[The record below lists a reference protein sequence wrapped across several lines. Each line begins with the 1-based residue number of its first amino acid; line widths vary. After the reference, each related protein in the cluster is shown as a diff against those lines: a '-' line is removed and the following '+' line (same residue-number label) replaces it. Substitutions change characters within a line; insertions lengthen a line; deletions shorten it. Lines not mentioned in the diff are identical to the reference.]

1 MTGARSA
8 RGADGVLYT
17 PALAVMTKRAFA
29 SLVLLVA
36 GVVVAP
42 PAAEQQPQVFRTQ
55 SQTVAVYVTVRERS
69 GRLVPDLPRDAFEV
83 LDNGKPVDVSVFSN
97 ELRPFTAVLLL
108 DTSRSMAP
116 VHGRVLQAAHHFVKA
131 LLVDDRIRIGSFG
144 REVAISPVL
153 TSDKSVLSR
162 ILDDEIWPGGATP
175 LWRAATASMDSL
187 STETGRR
194 VILALTDGAD
204 SGQDYNCAPMVSDPH
219 GEIGPCPSRNDVRRR
234 AIADGFMFYAIGF
247 EGSGLDQGLRD
258 IADETGGGHF
268 ALKKNADLESTF
280 EHVANELHHQYLLGF
295 TPAVFDGRSHQL
307 TVRVNRPGLEVKSRK
322 SYVAEAGK

>member
-1 MTGARSA
+1 VANRTVSGLLLLLA
-8 RGADGVLYT
+8 T
-17 PALAVMTKRAFA
+17 AL
-29 SLVLLVA
+29 S
-36 GVVVAP
+36 AP
-42 PAAEQQPQVFRTQ
+42 PAAQQPQVFRTQ

-69 GRLVPDLPRDAFEV
+69 GRLVPDLPKEAFEI
-83 LDNGKPVDVSVFSN
+83 LDNGKPVEVSVFSN

-116 VHGRVLQAAHHFVKA
+116 VHSRVLQAAHHFVKA
-131 LLVDDRIRIGSFG
+131 LLPGDRVRIGSFG

-153 TSDKSVLSR
+153 TNDKSILSR

-175 LWRAATASMDSL
+175 LWRATTASMDSL
-187 STETGRR
+187 DGETGRR

-204 SGQDYNCAPMVSDPH
+204 SGQDYNCAPKVSDPH
-219 GEIGPCPSRNDVRRR
+219 GEIGQCPSRNDVRRR
-234 AIADGFMFYAIGF
+234 AIGDGFMFYVIGF

-268 ALKKNADLESTF
+268 ALRKNADLEATF
-280 EHVANELHHQYLLGF
+280 EHVADELHHQYLLGF

-307 TVRVNRPGLEVKSRK
+307 TVRVNRSGLEVKSRK
-322 SYVAEAGK
+322 SYIAEAGK